1 MKIVNP
7 YRESDKKKKV
17 APGGEPDVENTEEIV
32 DPVADETPE
41 EASAETVAEETAL
54 VEIEAPEAKEEP
66 KREPKKESAPVVKEK
81 VEPQPKVEKK
91 PAKVANK
98 IDALL
103 GPAQKAKKQERSTM
117 AVYLSK
123 ENQAWLKDMANQRGK
138 SVSEL
143 LDQILNEL
151 RG

>member
-1 MKIVNP
+1 MANP
-7 YRESDKKKKV
+7 FKEAEKVKKV
-17 APGGEPDVENTEEIV
+17 SPGGNKPPVE
-32 DPVADETPE
+32 
-41 EASAETVAEETAL
+41 
-54 VEIEAPEAKEEP
+54 
-66 KREPKKESAPVVKEK
+66 EK
-81 VEPQPKVEKK
+81 VEENVAPVTPEVTEAPVTQETVVEKPKAEKK
-91 PAKVANK
+91 PAKVSNK

-103 GPAQKAKKQERSTM
+103 GPAEKPKKQERSTM

-123 ENQAWLKDMANQRGK
+123 ENQAWLKDLAAHRGK

>member
-1 MKIVNP
+1 MANP
-7 YRESDKKKKV
+7 FKEAEKKNKV
-17 APGGEPDVENTEEIV
+17 APGSHRPAVG
-32 DPVADETPE
+32 ATPE
-41 EASAETVAEETAL
+41 E
-54 VEIEAPEAKEEP
+54 
-66 KREPKKESAPVVKEK
+66 KKAPVVAEAPAQPVNEAPAAKEPPVAK
-81 VEPQPKVEKK
+81 EPVKEQPKAEKK
-91 PAKVANK
+91 PAKTANK
-98 IDALL
+98 IEALL

-123 ENQAWLKDMANQRGK
+123 ENQAWLKDLAGQRGK

>member
-1 MKIVNP
+1 MANP
-7 YRESDKKKKV
+7 FKVADQVKKVPPGGNKPAVEEKVEEKV
-17 APGGEPDVENTEEIV
+17 APVTPEVTEA
-32 DPVADETPE
+32 PVAP
-41 EASAETVAEETAL
+41 
-54 VEIEAPEAKEEP
+54 VEQ
-66 KREPKKESAPVVKEK
+66 APVVEK
-81 VEPQPKVEKK
+81 PKAEKK

-103 GPAQKAKKQERSTM
+103 GPAEKPKKQERSTM

-123 ENQAWLKDMANQRGK
+123 ENQAWLKDLAAHRGK

>member
-1 MKIVNP
+1 MANP
-7 YRESDKKKKV
+7 FKEADKVKKV
-17 APGGEPDVENTEEIV
+17 APGGNKPAVE
-32 DPVADETPE
+32 
-41 EASAETVAEETAL
+41 
-54 VEIEAPEAKEEP
+54 
-66 KREPKKESAPVVKEK
+66 EK
-81 VEPQPKVEKK
+81 VEEKVAPVTPEVTEAPVAPVAQEPVVEKPKAEKK

-103 GPAQKAKKQERSTM
+103 GPAEKPKKQERSTM

-123 ENQAWLKDMANQRGK
+123 ENQAWLKDLAAQRGK

>member
-1 MKIVNP
+1 MANP
-7 YRESDKKKKV
+7 FKEAEKAKKV
-17 APGGEPDVENTEEIV
+17 APGGNKQ
-32 DPVADETPE
+32 PVAVKTE
-41 EASAETVAEETAL
+41 V
-54 VEIEAPEAKEEP
+54 VE
-66 KREPKKESAPVVKEK
+66 EK
-81 VEPQPKVEKK
+81 VEEQVAPVIPEVKEAPVAAAEPVQVEKPKAKEK
-91 PAKVANK
+91 PAKTVNK

-103 GPAQKAKKQERSTM
+103 GPAEKPKKQERSTM

-123 ENQAWLKDMANQRGK
+123 ENQVWLKDLAAHRGK

>member
-1 MKIVNP
+1 MANP
-7 YRESDKKKKV
+7 FKEAEKKQKV
-17 APGGEPDVENTEEIV
+17 APGGHKPHVEEKTEEKV
-32 DPVADETPE
+32 
-41 EASAETVAEETAL
+41 
-54 VEIEAPEAKEEP
+54 
-66 KREPKKESAPVVKEK
+66 APVVAETP
-81 VEPQPKVEKK
+81 VEPVKEVPAAPVAKVVTEPVKEQPKAEKK

-98 IDALL
+98 IEALL

-123 ENQAWLKDMANQRGK
+123 ENQAWLKDLANQRGK

>member
-1 MKIVNP
+1 MANP
-7 YRESDKKKKV
+7 FREAEKKAKV
-17 APGGEPDVENTEEIV
+17 APGSHKAPVVEKKEEK
-32 DPVADETPE
+32 
-41 EASAETVAEETAL
+41 
-54 VEIEAPEAKEEP
+54 EAPEVAETPVEPVKEAP
-66 KREPKKESAPVVKEK
+66 AAPVTKVEAEPVKEH
-81 VEPQPKVEKK
+81 PKAEKK
-91 PAKVANK
+91 PSKTANK
-98 IDALL
+98 IEALL

-123 ENQAWLKDMANQRGK
+123 ENQNWLKELANQRGK

>member
-1 MKIVNP
+1 MANP
-7 YRESDKKKKV
+7 FKEAEKAKKV
-17 APGGEPDVENTEEIV
+17 APGSHKQTVVEKTEEKV
-32 DPVADETPE
+32 APVPAEAPVEQVAPVEVEAPVAP
-41 EASAETVAEETAL
+41 V
-54 VEIEAPEAKEEP
+54 KEEP
-66 KREPKKESAPVVKEK
+66 VA
-81 VEPQPKVEKK
+81 PQPKAEKK

-103 GPAQKAKKQERSTM
+103 GPAQKAKKQERSTI

-123 ENQAWLKDMANQRGK
+123 ENQAWLKDLANQRGK

>member
-1 MKIVNP
+1 MANP
-7 YRESDKKKKV
+7 FREAEKKAKV
-17 APGGEPDVENTEEIV
+17 APGGHKPPVVEKNEEKV
-32 DPVADETPE
+32 
-41 EASAETVAEETAL
+41 
-54 VEIEAPEAKEEP
+54 
-66 KREPKKESAPVVKEK
+66 APVVTETP
-81 VEPQPKVEKK
+81 VEPVKEAPVAPVAKVVGELVKEQPKAEKK

-98 IDALL
+98 IEALL

-123 ENQAWLKDMANQRGK
+123 ENQNWLKELANQRGK

>member
-1 MKIVNP
+1 MANP
-7 YRESDKKKKV
+7 FKEAEKKAKV
-17 APGGEPDVENTEEIV
+17 APGSHKATVVEKTEEKV
-32 DPVADETPE
+32 APVVAETPVEPAKEAPVA
-41 EASAETVAEETAL
+41 AV
-54 VEIEAPEAKEEP
+54 APEAQQPVKEP
-66 KREPKKESAPVVKEK
+66 KA
-81 VEPQPKVEKK
+81 EKK
-91 PAKVANK
+91 PAKAANK
-98 IDALL
+98 IEALL

-123 ENQAWLKDMANQRGK
+123 ENQAWLKELAGQRGK

>member
-1 MKIVNP
+1 MANP
-7 YRESDKKKKV
+7 FREAEKKAKV
-17 APGGEPDVENTEEIV
+17 APGSHKNPVVEK
-32 DPVADETPE
+32 
-41 EASAETVAEETAL
+41 
-54 VEIEAPEAKEEP
+54 KEE
-66 KREPKKESAPVVKEK
+66 KVAPVVAETAVEPVKEAPAAPVTK
-81 VEPQPKVEKK
+81 VEAEPVKEQPKPEKK
-91 PAKVANK
+91 PSKTANK
-98 IDALL
+98 IEALL

-123 ENQAWLKDMANQRGK
+123 ENQNWLKELANQRGK

>member
-1 MKIVNP
+1 MANP
-7 YRESDKKKKV
+7 FKEADKKKKV
-17 APGGEPDVENTEEIV
+17 APGSHKAPVSENNEVKDI
-32 DPVADETPE
+32 PVTDETPVAPVTE
-41 EASAETVAEETAL
+41 EK
-54 VEIEAPEAKEEP
+54 APEVIVE
-66 KREPKKESAPVVKEK
+66 PVVVTETPAPKE
-81 VEPQPKVEKK
+81 VAAPQHKVEKK
-91 PAKVANK
+91 PAKTANK
-98 IDALL
+98 IEALL

-123 ENQAWLKDMANQRGK
+123 ENQAWLKELANQRGK

>member
-1 MKIVNP
+1 MANP
-7 YRESDKKKKV
+7 FREAEKKAKV
-17 APGGEPDVENTEEIV
+17 APGGHKQPVVEKSEEKV
-32 DPVADETPE
+32 
-41 EASAETVAEETAL
+41 
-54 VEIEAPEAKEEP
+54 
-66 KREPKKESAPVVKEK
+66 APVVAETA
-81 VEPQPKVEKK
+81 VEPVKEAPVAPVAKVVGELVKEQPKAEKK
-91 PAKVANK
+91 PKVANK
-98 IDALL
+98 IEALL

-123 ENQAWLKDMANQRGK
+123 ENQNWLKELANQRGK

>member
-1 MKIVNP
+1 MANP
-7 YRESDKKKKV
+7 FKEAEKAKKV
-17 APGGEPDVENTEEIV
+17 APGGNKQ
-32 DPVADETPE
+32 PVAEKTE
-41 EASAETVAEETAL
+41 V
-54 VEIEAPEAKEEP
+54 VE
-66 KREPKKESAPVVKEK
+66 EK
-81 VEPQPKVEKK
+81 VEEQVTPVIPEVKEAPVAAAEPVQVVEKPKAKEK
-91 PAKVANK
+91 PAKTVNK

-103 GPAQKAKKQERSTM
+103 GPVEKPKTQERSTM

-123 ENQAWLKDMANQRGK
+123 ENQAWLKDLAAHRGK

>member
-1 MKIVNP
+1 MANP
-7 YRESDKKKKV
+7 FKEAEKAKKV
-17 APGGEPDVENTEEIV
+17 APGGNKPPVVEKPEEKVPPVVTEA
-32 DPVADETPE
+32 PVAP
-41 EASAETVAEETAL
+41 VK
-54 VEIEAPEAKEEP
+54 VEVAPEAPVKQEP
-66 KREPKKESAPVVKEK
+66 VPA
-81 VEPQPKVEKK
+81 QPKAEKK
-91 PAKVANK
+91 PAKTANK

-103 GPAQKAKKQERSTM
+103 GPAQKAKKQERSTI

-123 ENQAWLKDMANQRGK
+123 ENQNWLKELANQRGK

>member
-1 MKIVNP
+1 MANP
-7 YRESDKKKKV
+7 FKEAEKAKKV
-17 APGGEPDVENTEEIV
+17 APGSNKAPVIDKTDEKVS
-32 DPVADETPE
+32 PVA
-41 EASAETVAEETAL
+41 S
-54 VEIEAPEAKEEP
+54 EP
-66 KREPKKESAPVVKEK
+66 AVAPVVPATPEPV
-81 VEPQPKVEKK
+81 VEQPKAEEK
-91 PAKVANK
+91 PVLNANK
-98 IDALL
+98 IEALL
-103 GPAQKAKKQERSTM
+103 GPAEKPKKQVRSTM

>member
-1 MKIVNP
+1 MANAYKNADMK
-7 YRESDKKKKV
+7 RKV
-17 APGGEPDVENTEEIV
+17 APGGHKPVESETTEKTMDSVVTETPIAPV
-32 DPVADETPE
+32 IEEKAPVEAVAPVA
-41 EASAETVAEETAL
+41 
-54 VEIEAPEAKEEP
+54 
-66 KREPKKESAPVVKEK
+66 EK
-81 VEPQPKVEKK
+81 VVAPLITEQVTAQPKAEKK
-91 PAKVANK
+91 APKVANK

-103 GPAQKAKKQERSTM
+103 GPAQKAKKQERSTI

-123 ENQAWLKDMANQRGK
+123 ENQAWLKELANQRGK